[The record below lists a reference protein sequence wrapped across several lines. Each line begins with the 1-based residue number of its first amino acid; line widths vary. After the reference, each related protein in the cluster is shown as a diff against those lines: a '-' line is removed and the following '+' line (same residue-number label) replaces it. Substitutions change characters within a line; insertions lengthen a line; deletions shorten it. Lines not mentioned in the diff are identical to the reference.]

1 MAKPI
6 FTNLLNQQI
15 AVMKAISFSA
25 AIFIS
30 LLVALFYYIF
40 GMPPFLPTI
49 MLSYVAIIFLNILV
63 LPYHNRAYLTF
74 YILIIAT
81 HLELMAIACVTGG
94 IFSPIVFILIMLPSF
109 AFYTSYKQGKIWF
122 VIAVLSMILLY
133 NADTFGILVSNIV
146 SDKFK
151 VHF

>member
-15 AVMKAISFSA
+15 AVMKAISFSS

-30 LLVALFYYIF
+30 LLVALFYYVF
-40 GMPPFLPTI
+40 SMPPFLPTI
-49 MLSYVAIIFLNILV
+49 MLSYVAIILLNILV

-74 YILIIAT
+74 YVLIIAT
-81 HLELMAIACVTGG
+81 HIALMAIAFVTGG

-122 VIAVLSMILLY
+122 VIAILSI
-133 NADTFGILVSNIV
+133 I
-146 SDKFK
+146 
-151 VHF
+151 